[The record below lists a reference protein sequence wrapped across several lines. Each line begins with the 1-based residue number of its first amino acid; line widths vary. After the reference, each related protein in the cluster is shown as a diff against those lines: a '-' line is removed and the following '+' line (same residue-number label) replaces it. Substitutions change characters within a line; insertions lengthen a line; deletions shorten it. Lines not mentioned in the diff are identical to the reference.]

1 VPARATP
8 QESVARTRS
17 DIVETDHRT
26 WTRHIV
32 SCDLLV
38 FRGIA
43 DEIGALTTYLGKP
56 RCGAYPLAMRL
67 KRGHPGSGFA
77 GDRQPIEAPNLGMF
91 GARKD
96 GKAAGSGQRSRI
108 EERIRD
114 HGA

>member
-1 VPARATP
+1 MKM
-8 QESVARTRS
+8 
-17 DIVETDHRT
+17 
-26 WTRHIV
+26 
-32 SCDLLV
+32 
-38 FRGIA
+38 
-43 DEIGALTTYLGKP
+43 GALTTYLGRSGSINLHPMP
-56 RCGAYPLAMRL
+56 RAGGKIVRLRPDDNRKGIAATAASRAAERYPLAMRL

-96 GKAAGSGQRSRI
+96 GKAAGSGQRSTI